1 MHVTV
6 RGPDQRPLS
15 SALLATL
22 AFTLPLLALLSS
34 QLRIYCIEQGDC
46 FPLVQVG
53 AWLLVPL
60 MIAWAVVILM
70 LALRAGRLMLTRRH
84 SRSRTE

>member
-1 MHVTV
+1 VTV

-15 SALLATL
+15 TTLLVTL
-22 AFTLPLLALLSS
+22 AFTLPMLALLSS
-34 QLRIYCIEQGDC
+34 QLRIYCIEQGEC

-60 MIAWAVVILM
+60 MIAWVVVILV
-70 LALRAGRLMLTRRH
+70 LALRGGRLMLTRRRSH
-84 SRSRTE
+84 SRG